1 MSDYIIVLQYLV
13 HAGDKFIWSV
23 FRYLS
28 QSNGY

>member
-1 MSDYIIVLQYLV
+1 MSDYIIGLQHLFY
-13 HAGDKFIWSV
+13 AGGKCIKFV